1 MRGMGVIVAM
11 GLVILLCLAC
21 SPATANES
29 GVVNGSAGSDDI
41 TGVINAEV
49 VSGPSGA
56 PEIPPFLTT
65 PDPRTQSDL
74 IYPPVPAP
82 DTPPDEIGSTVGSE
96 TYVFVTK
103 WGTYGSGDGQFLGP
117 SGIAVDSTGNVYVTD
132 NQNNRIQKFSS
143 DGTFLAKWGTYGS
156 GDGQFQFPTDIA
168 VDSSGNVY
176 VIDEGN
182 RRIQKFSSSGTF
194 ISKWGSEGSG
204 DGQFLFPSGIAV
216 DSSGNVYV
224 ADWSTNKVQKFSET
238 GTFLLKWGTYG
249 SGDGQ
254 FDIPYGV
261 AVDSSD
267 NVYVVDNNN
276 QRIQKFSSTGTFLL
290 KWGSNGLGDGQLY
303 CPYDIAVDSSNNIYV
318 TDAVHNHRIQKFS
331 STGTFLTKWGTEGS
345 GDGQFQQIF
354 GVAVDLSGNVYVID
368 MIWYSGDPRDPRIQK
383 FAPSSANLPV
393 ANFVG
398 TPTSGNAPLTVQF
411 IDNSTNTP
419 TSWNWNFGDGS
430 SSTHQFPSHTYTIDG
445 TYTVAL
451 TVTNSW
457 GSNTLTRTNYITV
470 GSGVV
475 APVAT
480 FTGSP
485 TSGTVPLTV
494 TFTDS
499 STNTPTSWN
508 WNFGDGS
515 SSTLQNPSHTY
526 SSTGTYTVSLT
537 AINSAG
543 SNTST
548 RTNYITV
555 GSGVVAPVANFVGT
569 PTYGT
574 APLTVQFIDNSTNF
588 PTSWS
593 WSFGD
598 GSSSTLQFPSHTY
611 TIDGTYTVALTVT
624 NSGGSNT
631 LTRTNYITVGS
642 GVVAPVANF
651 VGTPTS
657 GTAPLTVQFIDNSTN
672 FPTSWNWN
680 FGDGSSS
687 TLQFPSHTYTIDG
700 TYTVALTVTNSGG
713 SNTLTRTNYITV
725 GSGVVAPVASF
736 TGSPTAGT
744 APLTVTFTDSST
756 NTPTSWNWNFGDGNS
771 STLQNPSHTYSS
783 TGTYTVSL
791 TAINSAGSNTS
802 TRTNYITVG
811 SGVVAPVAA
820 FTGSP
825 TSGAAP
831 LTVIFTDS
839 STNTPTSW
847 SWNFG
852 DSSSVNATQRNPIHT
867 YASTGTYTV
876 SLTAT
881 NAAGSNT
888 STRPSYITV
897 SSGVVAP
904 VANFVGT
911 PTSGTAPLA
920 VQFTDNSTSSPTSW
934 NWNFGD
940 GNSSILQN
948 PTHIYTSVGTYTVS
962 LTATNAAGSNT
973 TTVTNYI
980 TVSHGTEP
988 GPVLEWQKQLQGNI
1002 NQIAMSDDGSR
1013 VIVASDNGNI
1023 TAFNQNGEQLWQYNI
1038 GGSASTV
1045 SISPDG
1051 SRTAAGSSE
1060 SGIFF
1065 FDQSGH
1071 LLWNYPTPSITRIS
1085 LSKDVST
1092 IGAAYNNQG
1101 IYILDNQGNLI
1112 NSTSTDSGYV
1122 WDVTISSDGSRI
1134 VIGTGVGNIC
1144 VFDRSGRLLWEYNTG
1159 DSVRDVY
1166 LSDDGSQIAAAAGY
1180 YQPGKVYL
1188 FDISGNLLWRNDVPQ
1203 HPVAVTISP
1212 DKSTVSATLVGGEI
1226 FMFAGS
1232 GTLQWYDLL
1241 DPNRL
1246 YPDQSDVSYKILESS
1261 DSRRIF
1267 TAVDKNLYL
1276 YTNEGARVWR
1286 FSPENMGSEYIAD
1299 IAISSDGSKVVAAT
1313 RSFYSDGLGSILF
1326 LSTNPI
1332 SPIVRFTADPTSGLV
1347 PLTVQFTDS
1356 STNSPTSW
1364 IWNFGDVST
1373 STEKNPSHTYTS
1385 AGTYTVALTASN
1397 SVGSNVCTKTSYIT
1411 VNAAS
1416 GVDNA
1421 GVYRSGVFYRN
1432 GADAVVYGIATDT
1445 PIIGDWNGDH
1455 ISEVGVYRDGVFY
1468 RKDATDI
1475 VYGLSTDTP
1484 VIGDWNGDHISEVG
1498 VYRDGVFYR
1507 NGADAIVYGLS
1518 TDTPVIGDWNG
1529 DGISEVGVYRGG
1541 VFYRNGADAIVYGI
1555 STDTPVIGDWNGDG
1569 MSEVGVFRGGV
1580 FYRNGADV
1588 IVYGLST
1595 DTPVIGKWT

>member
-1 MRGMGVIVAM
+1 MRGMRVIVAM
-11 GLVILLCLAC
+11 SLVILLCLAC
-21 SPATANES
+21 SPVLANES
-29 GVVNGSAGSDDI
+29 GVVNGSAGSDNI
-41 TGVINAEV
+41 SGVINAEV
-49 VSGPSGA
+49 VSGPLGA

-398 TPTSGNAPLTVQF
+398 TPTSGAAPLTVQF

-445 TYTVAL
+445 TYTVTL
-451 TVTNSW
+451 TVTNSG
-457 GSNTLTRTNYITV
+457 GSNALTRTNYITV

-485 TSGTVPLTV
+485 TSGTV
-494 TFTDS
+494 
-499 STNTPTSWN
+499 
-508 WNFGDGS
+508 
-515 SSTLQNPSHTY
+515 
-526 SSTGTYTVSLT
+526 
-537 AINSAG
+537 
-543 SNTST
+543 
-548 RTNYITV
+548 
-555 GSGVVAPVANFVGT
+555 
-569 PTYGT
+569 
-574 APLTVQFIDNSTNF
+574 
-588 PTSWS
+588 
-593 WSFGD
+593 
-598 GSSSTLQFPSHTY
+598 
-611 TIDGTYTVALTVT
+611 
-624 NSGGSNT
+624 
-631 LTRTNYITVGS
+631 
-642 GVVAPVANF
+642 
-651 VGTPTS
+651 
-657 GTAPLTVQFIDNSTN
+657 
-672 FPTSWNWN
+672 
-680 FGDGSSS
+680 
-687 TLQFPSHTYTIDG
+687 
-700 TYTVALTVTNSGG
+700 
-713 SNTLTRTNYITV
+713 
-725 GSGVVAPVASF
+725 
-736 TGSPTAGT
+736 
-744 APLTVTFTDSST
+744 PLTVTFTDSST

-1112 NSTSTDSGYV
+1112 NSTSTNSGYV

-1144 VFDRSGRLLWEYNTG
+1144 VFDRSGRLLWENNTG

-1397 SVGSNVCTKTSYIT
+1397 SAGSNVCTKTNYIT

-1416 GVDNA
+1416 GVDNV
-1421 GVYRSGVFYRN
+1421 GVYRGGVFYRN
-1432 GADAVVYGIATDT
+1432 GADAV
-1445 PIIGDWNGDH
+1445 
-1455 ISEVGVYRDGVFY
+1455 
-1468 RKDATDI
+1468 

-1507 NGADAIVYGLS
+1507 NGADAVVYGLS

-1529 DGISEVGVYRGG
+1529 DGMSEVGVYRGGVFYRNGADAVVYGISTDTPIIGDWNGDGMSEVGVYRGG

-1569 MSEVGVFRGGV
+1569 MSEVGVYRDGV
-1580 FYRNGADV
+1580 FYRNGADA